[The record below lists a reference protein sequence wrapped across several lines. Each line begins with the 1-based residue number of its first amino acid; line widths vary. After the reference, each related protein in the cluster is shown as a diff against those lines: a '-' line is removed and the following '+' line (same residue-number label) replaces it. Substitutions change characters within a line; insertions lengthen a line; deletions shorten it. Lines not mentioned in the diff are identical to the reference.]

1 MIGCRPVVQSP
12 FNPQEGFFMDQ
23 ITVEIKDQKNIIS
36 ARQEGRD
43 MARRLG
49 FRLADQT
56 RLATA
61 ISELTRNVIQYAGSG
76 VCMIQDMS
84 DAHDLRIKVVVED
97 FGPGI
102 PDVDKAMTYGFS
114 TSKGLGA
121 GLPGSKSLVQEFDI
135 QSRPGNTKVTI
146 VMCRRRP

>member
-1 MIGCRPVVQSP
+1 
-12 FNPQEGFFMDQ
+12 MDQ
-23 ITVEIKDQKNIIS
+23 ITVDIKDQKDIIT
-36 ARQEGRD
+36 ARQAGRD

-61 ISELTRNVIQYAGSG
+61 ISELTRNVIQYAGGG
-76 VCMIQDMS
+76 VCLIQDMS
-84 DAHDLRIKVVVED
+84 DAGELRIEVAVED

-102 PDVDKAMTYGFS
+102 PDVEKAMTYGFS

-121 GLPGSKSLVQEFDI
+121 GLPGSRSLVQDFDI
-135 QSRPGNTKVTI
+135 QSRPGNTKITI
-146 VMCRRRP
+146 VMRRRRS